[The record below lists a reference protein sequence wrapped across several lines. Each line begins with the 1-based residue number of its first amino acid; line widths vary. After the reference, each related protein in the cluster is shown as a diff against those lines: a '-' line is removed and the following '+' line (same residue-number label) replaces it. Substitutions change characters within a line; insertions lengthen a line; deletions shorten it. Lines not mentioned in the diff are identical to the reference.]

1 MFSVWDDMRNGG
13 NGEVGDLVGL
23 GEEKCEAEWGRG
35 MERVGRLNLVQ
46 KIEQGVSL
54 VVVAAVWEE

>member
-1 MFSVWDDMRNGG
+1 MRNGG